1 MIDRVFLDTNV
12 LVYAYDKHEPEKR
25 AKAQS
30 ILTRAIQNE
39 SGCLSTQVLGEF
51 FTVVTRKIKKPLLPE
66 AAEVIIE
73 MLCILVVQE
82 IDLSVVKGA
91 IYTHKHYG
99 ISYWDSLILS
109 AAKKAGCTQVHTED
123 LKDGEDY
130 NGVRVVNPFR
140 A

>member
-12 LVYAYDKHEPEKR
+12 LVYAYDKQEPDKR

-30 ILTRAIQNE
+30 ILTQAIRNE
-39 SGCLSTQVLGEF
+39 TGCLSAQVLGEF
-51 FTVVTRKIKKPLLPE
+51 FTVVTRKIKRPLS
-66 AAEVIIE
+66 AEDAEEIIE
-73 MLCILVVQE
+73 RLGILPVQE
-82 IDLSVVKGA
+82 IDLSLVKRA
-91 IYTHKHYG
+91 IDTHKRYG

-109 AAKKAGCTQVHTED
+109 AAEKAGCTQVHSED

-140 A
+140 V

>member
-1 MIDRVFLDTNV
+1 MIDRVFFDTNV

-30 ILTRAIQNE
+30 MLTEAIQNE
-39 SGCLSTQVLGEF
+39 NGCLSAQVLGEF
-51 FTVVTRKIKKPLLPE
+51 FTVVTRKIKKPLSAE
-66 AAEVIIE
+66 DAEEVIE
-73 MLCILVVQE
+73 RLGILLVQE
-82 IDLSVVKGA
+82 IDSSAVKRA
-91 IYTHKHYG
+91 IDTHKRYG

-109 AAKKAGCTQVHTED
+109 AAEKAGCAQVQSED
-123 LKDGEDY
+123 LKNGEEY